1 MHQDAEREAERD
13 IAELAAARLPAR
25 HDAEHHE
32 GAGQHQASRRHR
44 RAGNADRAGHRL
56 AQRQPVRFLPDP
68 RHDQDVVVLTKREQ
82 EDEHQEGQEEDQ
94 PLVSRDLDEQQH
106 REPERSQVGQS
117 DRGDQVDRCHQAAQD
132 QRQQDADRHDRD
144 RDDLSQVAVGY
155 RADVIERRRLAAERL
170 RPALRVPDPRR
181 TAGKRLLVVDD
192 VFTDGRTLDEV
203 ARALRLQGGAT
214 EVCGLAL
221 CRQPWREQAD
231 RPAGPRPQR
240 S

>member
-1 MHQDAEREAERD
+1 MTGCGVCGRPLATETAGCRNPLCASASRWFHWNVAVAERSGLLESALNAYKYEGDRSRARVFGTMLAGYLVQRRRLLGGFDLVVASPTFVGPGGRDFNHVRLMLTEAALRTAPGD
-13 IAELAAARLPAR
+13 GPPFDLGGVPAIVKT
-25 HDAEHHE
+25 
-32 GAGQHQASRRHR
+32 GPTP
-44 RAGNADRAGHRL
+44 RL
-56 AQRQPVRFLPDP
+56 A
-68 RHDQDVVVLTKREQ
+68 
-82 EDEHQEGQEEDQ
+82 G
-94 PLVSRDLDEQQH
+94 
-106 REPERSQVGQS
+106 
-117 DRGDQVDRCHQAAQD
+117 RGHA
-132 QRQQDADRHDRD
+132 
-144 RDDLSQVAVGY
+144 
-155 RADVIERRRLAAERL
+155 ERRRLAAERL